1 MIAAAAFAL
10 WVGNQELDQTLS
22 APFAWRELSSWGAY
36 EPCYRAAERL
46 NLERKAYD
54 QRWYVCEPDP
64 RNPASGG

>member
-46 NLERKAYD
+46 NQERKPD
-54 QRWYVCEPDP
+54 DPRWYVCEPDA